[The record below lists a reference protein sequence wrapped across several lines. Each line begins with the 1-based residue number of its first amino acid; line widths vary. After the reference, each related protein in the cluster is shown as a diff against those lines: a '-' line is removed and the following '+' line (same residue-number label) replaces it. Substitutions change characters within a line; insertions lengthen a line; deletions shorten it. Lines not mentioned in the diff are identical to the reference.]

1 MSNVAI
7 QERIR
12 LMQSYKTGDKMRAGC
27 VASQLSSTGKVIRT
41 ITAKAALKEMAAN
54 GELKQVGESYYR
66 PMPARVWI
74 VRAWRRRDNRSIGL
88 QVAECAL

>member
-1 MSNVAI
+1 MSNVGW

-12 LMQSYKTGDKMRAGC
+12 ETLAYKTGQVLRPVC
-27 VASQLSSTGKVIRT
+27 LASNFSRVGAIVQAQTM
-41 ITAKAALKEMAAN
+41 KATLKEMAAN

-66 PMPARVWI
+66 PMPARVWL
-74 VRAWRRRDNRSIGL
+74 VRAWRKRDNRAIGL